1 MGAGRCPC
9 MKSGNAITADKL
21 EIVGK
26 SPFGCASVQN
36 VRNLPGSL
44 ELFSEVSGDGYA
56 LRASPALP
64 LLCLHL
70 TVAMLALGP
79 GMH

>member
-1 MGAGRCPC
+1 
-9 MKSGNAITADKL
+9 MKSGSAITADKL

-26 SPFGCASVQN
+26 LPSGCASVQN

-56 LRASPALP
+56 LRASPAL
-64 LLCLHL
+64 
-70 TVAMLALGP
+70 GP
-79 GMH
+79 CFACT

>member
-44 ELFSEVSGDGYA
+44 ELFSEVSGDGA
-56 LRASPALP
+56 RFV
-64 LLCLHL
+64 LHL
-70 TVAMLALGP
+70 PCPCFACT
-79 GMH
+79 